1 MVVYECNVCKRSVFT
16 GRRKHVY
23 ERSHR
28 ERLAGL
34 LKGFSSKVAGA
45 RKMIKVASVVKYDSL
60 EHEQRF
66 WCYCC
71 EEEVK
76 RHTSDGTLTVLYG
89 GMLEHMKSPQ
99 HKKAVNKFWWIH
111 QAERNLKEQ
120 FLLTSE
126 EYERFK
132 SSLIKA
138 LENYEETEDV
148 LIKEVRP
155 VTQPTGEEEV
165 WSNDAHLTATT
176 CIEAVPTDCDEAGP
190 SGINN
195 KALGIPP
202 TGSGPCLTFV
212 GHQEMPVKGNVH
224 TGALPPWMI
233 PDEED
238 GTEAVQEI
246 GPSFE
251 EFLKQKEKM
260 KLKKLPPN
268 RVGANFDHSS
278 ITDEDWL
285 PSFGRVWNSGRRWQ
299 SRSVYDYVRM
309 CTKLVGVMIL
319 MDK

>member
-1 MVVYECNVCKRSVFT
+1 MVVYECNVCKRSVFS

-45 RKMIKVASVVKYDSL
+45 RKMIKVASVVKYDPL

-126 EYERFK
+126 EYER
-132 SSLIKA
+132 
-138 LENYEETEDV
+138 
-148 LIKEVRP
+148 
-155 VTQPTGEEEV
+155 
-165 WSNDAHLTATT
+165 ATT

-251 EFLKQKEKM
+251 EFLKQNINTEVRKA
-260 KLKKLPPN
+260 KLQK
-268 RVGANFDHSS
+268 
-278 ITDEDWL
+278 
-285 PSFGRVWNSGRRWQ
+285 RR
-299 SRSVYDYVRM
+299 
-309 CTKLVGVMIL
+309 GVMRTNWQNNLFQINCL
-319 MDK
+319 QHIPFCNISVWLQTMKYNLHTSWTLCMYVCMCMYFVC